1 MKRLHVNL
9 SVNNLTESI
18 AFYTA
23 LFGTAPTT
31 RKDDYAKWLIDDP
44 RVNFSITEQP
54 SRAGLEHLGIQAES
68 EAELQGLY
76 AGIADADTV
85 LREEGHTVCC
95 YAQSEKSWVK
105 DPQGIEWEVFHTYG
119 ESDTFY
125 AEVEQGAEAAA
136 ACCDDT
142 CCA

>member
-1 MKRLHVNL
+1 MKRIHINIRVNDL
-9 SVNNLTESI
+9 PASV

-23 LFGTAPTT
+23 LFGTGPTT
-31 RKDDYAKWLIDDP
+31 RREDYAKWMLDDP
-44 RVNFSITEQP
+44 RVNFALTR
-54 SRAGLEHLGIQAES
+54 RAGTPGIEHLGIQAED
-68 EAELQGLY
+68 EAELQQLY
-76 AGIADADTV
+76 AGIAGADAV

-105 DPQGIEWEVFHTYG
+105 DPQGVEWEVFRSYG

-125 AEVEQGAEAAA
+125 GEDPEA
-136 ACCDDT
+136 ACCGDT